1 MHSHCQKGSSGVGHM
16 AQMRNIAD
24 LSVNGTHFS
33 MWILSFVRREWRST
47 LGLHMQTENAV
58 AVESSNELIEAILAA
73 FYEAH
78 DNQCGE
84 GVPYLC
90 CIESR

>member
-1 MHSHCQKGSSGVGHM
+1 
-16 AQMRNIAD
+16 
-24 LSVNGTHFS
+24 
-33 MWILSFVRREWRST
+33 
-47 LGLHMQTENAV
+47 MQTENAV
-58 AVESSNELIEAILAA
+58 TVESSNELIEAILAA
-73 FYEAH
+73 YEAH